1 MTRLLK
7 QKYWHE
13 LFEAGIALKAFNS
26 VWETAGGILL
36 LTGLHSWL
44 SRGFVFITSSVFFAE
59 RHEFLFHILDVQL
72 RHLNVV
78 STRTFVGAYLLFH
91 GIMNAF
97 LAYNLYRAAADS
109 AAAIAAY
116 YAGQV
121 DVRVGIL
128 SSSNSQKTQQFA
140 ELATALRR
148 RAEER
153 VTTSAVPFA
162 GGVYVA
168 GKEANQD
175 NDALIV
181 PSFTRELHEE
191 DGEPE

>member
-97 LAYNLYRAAADS
+97 LAYNLYRNRLWAYPTMIGFSSVFLVYQLYRLVHTHSLMLFAISIFDVLFIVLTWHEWRFQERKRQRALEPRGAEDS
-109 AAAIAAY
+109 
-116 YAGQV
+116 
-121 DVRVGIL
+121 
-128 SSSNSQKTQQFA
+128 NK
-140 ELATALRR
+140 
-148 RAEER
+148 
-153 VTTSAVPFA
+153 
-162 GGVYVA
+162 
-168 GKEANQD
+168 
-175 NDALIV
+175 
-181 PSFTRELHEE
+181 
-191 DGEPE
+191 

>member
-97 LAYNLYRAAADS
+97 FGVQPLS
-109 AAAIAAY
+109 
-116 YAGQV
+116 QPP
-121 DVRVGIL
+121 VGLPYHDWVFLGL
-128 SSSNSQKTQQFA
+128 SGVP
-140 ELATALRR
+140 ALSTR
-148 RAEER
+148 
-153 VTTSAVPFA
+153 THPLTHAVCYQHF
-162 GGVYVA
+162 
-168 GKEANQD
+168 
-175 NDALIV
+175 
-181 PSFTRELHEE
+181 
-191 DGEPE
+191 